1 MSGEGKVMVEVG
13 GASIEHHELTEA
25 QRRFL
30 RARWVVAN
38 LTRERLDAAIAA
50 NCLEPDTV
58 DVVEEAARVVRMVED
73 GDAEPEDLL
82 PVVVDRL
89 EDAFMWSVPNA
100 ELSEEQKR
108 QVVEWCRRDGHGELA
123 DDVER
128 SLDEEKE
135 KGNG

>member
-1 MSGEGKVMVEVG
+1 MSGEGKVVVEIG
-13 GASIEHHELTEA
+13 GASIEHHELSEA

-38 LTRERLDAAIAA
+38 LTRKRLDAAIVA
-50 NCLEPDTV
+50 NLLEPDTV
-58 DVVEEAARVVRMVED
+58 TVVEEAARVVAMVED
-73 GDAEPEDLL
+73 GTAEPEDLL

-89 EDAFMWSVPNA
+89 EDALMWSMPNA
-100 ELSEEQKR
+100 MLNEEQKR
-108 QVVEWCRRDGHGELA
+108 QVVEWCRRDGHDELA

-128 SLDEEKE
+128 EIEKEKE